1 MHLISPEAQDVTI
14 EGRRFH
20 FDAGEPAYGKLLQV
34 HAGLFAALADSAGFD
49 CRGQWTDPRGLF
61 SVNYLQRR

>member
-1 MHLISPEAQDVTI
+1 VTI

-20 FDAGEPAYGKLLQV
+20 FDAGESLHTENSYKYTLDSI
-34 HAGLFAALADSAGFD
+34 AALADSAGFD